1 VASLVKKRK
10 KGHDYWY
17 VVESR
22 RVNGRPRIVWQ
33 QYLGTADSI
42 AARARQTTP
51 GPVTVAE
58 FGAVAAL
65 WALGDRLDLVGLID
79 RVVPK
84 RDQGVSIGHYLV
96 LAALNRVVA
105 PTSKAQIGAWY
116 AKTWL
121 RAHWGIPAS
130 AFTSQAFWRAM
141 DAVDADALAAIEDAV
156 AEATVR
162 RFGIRVQ
169 TVAYDAPNF
178 FTDIATPTPGELAQ
192 RGHNKQKR
200 NDLRQVNLALLSTVE
215 GHVPLLHTTYPGDV
229 PDPTA
234 FGQALARLH
243 TRYTQLA
250 TLTDDRITVVFDKG
264 NVSQANMT
272 QVWEHAWSVV
282 STLVPSHHKDLLA
295 IPRTAY
301 TPVDP
306 ARWPDLL
313 AYTEDRLVYG
323 HPGRVV
329 VTYNPALWEGQIRGF
344 RHQQLK
350 MEARIR
356 TLQERLARWRA
367 DPPPRGRRP
376 TPATVDAH
384 LRRVGRGREPGP
396 FLRWQCTTD
405 AAGVLTLTTH
415 WEEAAL
421 AAYQEAHFG
430 KTLLFT
436 DHTDWAAAAMIAAY
450 RGQGSLENGFRQ
462 MKDPHFVTFS
472 PMFHWTD
479 QKIRVHAAYC
489 VLALLLASLLHR
501 EARAAGFA
509 GGLDALLETLT
520 DLKLVVDLPVPGRRT
535 TVVRLTERTPVQE
548 QLVQHFHLA
557 QYHAALAPTE
567 G

>member
-1 VASLVKKRK
+1 MRLMKKQI
-10 KGHDYWY
+10 KGHTYWY
-17 VVESR
+17 LVESR
-22 RVNGRPRIVWQ
+22 RINGQPRITWQ
-33 QYLGTADSI
+33 LYLGKPEDI
-42 AARARQTTP
+42 AARWQGDR
-51 GPVTVAE
+51 PVVVAE
-58 FGAVAAL
+58 FGALAAL
-65 WALGDRLDLVGLID
+65 WTLVERLDLVGIID

-105 PTSKAQIGAWY
+105 PKSKAQIGLWY
-116 AKTWL
+116 EKTWL
-121 RAHWGIPAS
+121 RQHWGIPAS

-141 DAVDADALAAIEDAV
+141 DAVDADAVAAIEDAV
-156 AEATVR
+156 AAGVVHR
-162 RFGIRVQ
+162 VGIRVQ
-169 TVAYDAPNF
+169 TVAYDATNF
-178 FTDIATPTPGELAQ
+178 FTYIATPTPGELAQ

-215 GHVPLLHTTYPGDV
+215 GHVPLLHTTYPGEV

-243 TRYTQLA
+243 TRYTQLV

-272 QVWEHAWSVV
+272 QVWDRAWSVV

-313 AYTEDRLVYG
+313 AYTEDRPVYG

-329 VTYNPALWEGQIRGF
+329 VTYNPALWEGQVRGF
-344 RHQQLK
+344 RSQQLK
-350 MEARIR
+350 MEAGIR
-356 TLQERLARWRA
+356 ALQERLARWRA
-367 DPPPRGRRP
+367 DPPRRGRRP
-376 TPATVDAH
+376 TPATVDAYC
-384 LRRVGRGREPGP
+384 RRLSRGREPGP
-396 FLRWQCTTD
+396 FLRWHCTTD
-405 AAGVLTLTTH
+405 DAGALTLTAH

-436 DHTDWAAAAMIAAY
+436 DHTDWDPAAIIAAY

-509 GGLDALLETLT
+509 GGLDALLDTLA
-520 DLKLVVDLPVPGRRT
+520 DLKLVVDLPAPGRRERS
-535 TVVRLTERTPVQE
+535 TVRVTERTPDQARLFE
-548 QLVQHFHLA
+548 HFGLA
-557 QYHAALAPTE
+557 AYHAAGTR
-567 G
+567 

>member
-1 VASLVKKRK
+1 MRLMKKQI
-10 KGHDYWY
+10 KGHTYWY
-17 VVESR
+17 LVESK
-22 RVNGRPRIVWQ
+22 RVNGQPRITWQ
-33 QYLGTADSI
+33 LYLGKPEDI
-42 AARARQTTP
+42 AARWQGGR
-51 GPVTVAE
+51 PVVVAE
-58 FGAVAAL
+58 FGALAAL
-65 WALGDRLDLVGLID
+65 WTLVERLGLVGIID

-105 PTSKAQIGAWY
+105 PKSKVQIGAWY
-116 AKTWL
+116 EKTWL
-121 RAHWGIPAS
+121 RQHWGFPAS

-156 AEATVR
+156 AAVVVQ
-162 RFGIRVQ
+162 RFGVRVQ
-169 TVAYDAPNF
+169 TVAYDATNF
-178 FTDIATPTPGELAQ
+178 FTYIATPTPGELAQ

-234 FGQALARLH
+234 FGCALARLH

-272 QVWEHAWSVV
+272 QVWERAWSVV
-282 STLVPSHHKDLLA
+282 STLVPAHHKDLLA

-313 AYTEDRLVYG
+313 AYTEDRPVYG
-323 HPGRVV
+323 RPGRVV
-329 VTYNPALWEGQIRGF
+329 VTYNPALWEGQVRGF
-344 RHQQLK
+344 RSQQLK
-350 MEARIR
+350 IEAGIR

-376 TPATVDAH
+376 TPATVDAY
-384 LRRVGRGREPGP
+384 LRRLGRGREPAP
-396 FLRWQCTTD
+396 FLQGTCTPDT
-405 AAGVLTLTTH
+405 AGALTLTTA
-415 WEEAAL
+415 WDDAGI

-436 DHTDWAAAAMIAAY
+436 DHTDWDPAAIIAAY

-479 QKIRVHAAYC
+479 SKIRVHAAYC

-509 GGLDALLETLT
+509 SGLDALLETLA
-520 DLKLVVDLPVPGRRT
+520 DLKLVVDLPAPGRRERS
-535 TVVRLTERTPVQE
+535 TVRVTERTPE
-548 QLVQHFHLA
+548 QARLFEHFGLA
-557 QYHAALAPTE
+557 AYHAT
-567 G
+567 GTR